1 MRYAAL
7 ALALLPSSV
16 HARTATATGHATA
29 TVVAPLQAVAV
40 RDLDFGTVAVAVAQG
55 GSVVVS
61 PGGGSAAQY
70 GGSARQAC
78 LSGPDCAVPHPALF
92 RVQGEEGRD
101 YRIAIPATVQ
111 ARPESGAGAALVVD
125 QLTVRSASQPGAGA
139 QGRLDPQGADSFE
152 IGGTIRIPAGAEPA
166 RYRAQVEV
174 LVTYG

>member
-7 ALALLPSSV
+7 ALALLPTTV
-16 HARTATATGHATA
+16 QARPDTATGRATA
-29 TVVAPLQAVAV
+29 TVVAPLHAVAV

-55 GSVVVS
+55 GSVVVA
-61 PGGGSAAQY
+61 PGGGANAQY

-78 LSGPDCAVPHPALF
+78 LSGPDCSVPHPALF
-92 RVQGEEGRD
+92 HVHGEAGRD

-111 ARPESGAGAALVVD
+111 ARPDSGAGAALAVD
-125 QLTVRSASQPGAGA
+125 QLTVRSASRPGMGA

-166 RYRAQVEV
+166 HYRAQVEV